1 MLSKMARMAPCN
13 QELRVMQQN
22 PHLSELTHRFLT
34 KLKEQGKTTNTI
46 KNYKTDLDCY
56 KSYIESY
63 QTNDK
68 LTRTDLNHILEYG
81 KHLQVKYSSDNSRRR
96 RVQTL
101 RLFYDFLLING
112 VVHENPVRKI
122 PASPKFVDIPKPTDF
137 GETLAWWRFFS
148 EEIHRAEDGLPAL
161 IAQRNQLL
169 FCLIFFGGLKV
180 SQLSELNIDDIIIGD
195 DSPRVLV
202 THKKRDPYTV
212 ILPEYLT
219 SILENYKTNLNRGK
233 IQSNINFSQA
243 LFNANPHRILSGG
256 LSPRGIEIIFEDI
269 RGKINGEATPKK
281 LREAAICR
289 WINNQVPHQTI
300 KEWMGVAPSYSLN
313 RFTKISDNFYYS
325 EVAYEET
332 NIIQ

>member
-1 MLSKMARMAPCN
+1 MQKAP
-13 QELRVMQQN
+13 
-22 PHLSELTHRFLT
+22 FLT
-34 KLKEQGKTTNTI
+34 KLTNEFLSKLKDQGKTVNTI

-56 KSYIESY
+56 KGYLESH
-63 QTNDK
+63 QQDDQ
-68 LTRTDLNHILEYG
+68 LRRTDLQHVLDYG
-81 KHLQVKYSSDNSRRR
+81 KYLQTKYSSDNSRRR

-112 VVHENPVRKI
+112 YISENSVRKI
-122 PASPKFVDIPKPTDF
+122 PASPKFVDVPKPTDF
-137 GETLAWWRFFS
+137 GETLSWWRYLS
-148 EEIHRAEDGLPAL
+148 EEVAHSTDGLPKL

-180 SQLSELNIDDIIIGD
+180 SQLSELQLDDLITED
-195 DSPRVLV
+195 DHSRVMV

-212 ILPEYLT
+212 ALPIYLNKII
-219 SILENYKTNLNRGK
+219 SDYKVSLTRGK
-233 IQSNINFSQA
+233 VTSGINFPEA

-269 RGKINGEATPKK
+269 RGKIDAEATPKK

-289 WINNQVPHQTI
+289 WINLSTPTQTI

-313 RFTKISDNFYYS
+313 RFTNISDNFFYS
-325 EVAYEET
+325 EDAYEQT
-332 NIIQ
+332 HLASIQ